1 MLGIIITIVF
11 VLTVAVGIPIGFCLA
26 LVSLAGLL
34 VIGGVPLHL
43 MPQRIFTGID
53 SFPIM
58 AVPFFVLAGDLMNAA
73 GITHR
78 IIRFSS
84 AMVGHIR
91 GGLAHV
97 NIVASM
103 FFAGVSGSA
112 VADAAALGSI
122 LIPAMEEDG
131 YDKTFAASVVASAA
145 VIGPIIPPSIPMV
158 IYGLMGS
165 VSIGGLF
172 LSGFVPGVMMG
183 LGLMIV
189 SYIVA
194 RRKNYGTYRPFSLRE
209 LRDSFF
215 GAIIPLLMPVIILGG
230 ILSGVFTPTE
240 AASMAVAYA
249 LFIGFF
255 VLRTMKLKDLPGIL
269 YRSMLVTAT
278 ILMVMGCANIFSWV
292 IGTEMIPQKITQALI
307 SVSTNPQVLLLLI
320 NVLLLIVG
328 CLMEGIAAIVLLV
341 PILVPVAMHAGIHP
355 LHFGLVVVLN
365 MMIGLITPPV
375 GLCLFVSCSLAK
387 VELLKLARV
396 NLPFLIIEIVVLMIV
411 TYVPQLV
418 LFVPHLFGY

>member
-1 MLGIIITIVF
+1 
-11 VLTVAVGIPIGFCLA
+11 
-26 LVSLAGLL
+26 
-34 VIGGVPLHL
+34 
-43 MPQRIFTGID
+43 
-53 SFPIM
+53 
-58 AVPFFVLAGDLMNAA
+58 
-73 GITHR
+73 
-78 IIRFSS
+78 
-84 AMVGHIR
+84 
-91 GGLAHV
+91 
-97 NIVASM
+97 
-103 FFAGVSGSA
+103 
-112 VADAAALGSI
+112 
-122 LIPAMEEDG
+122 
-131 YDKTFAASVVASAA
+131 
-145 VIGPIIPPSIPMV
+145 
-158 IYGLMGS
+158 
-165 VSIGGLF
+165 
-172 LSGFVPGVMMG
+172 MG

-194 RRKNYGTYRPFSLRE
+194 RRRNYGTKRPFSLRE

-240 AASMAVAYA
+240 AASIAVAYA

-328 CLMEGIAAIVLLV
+328 CLMEGIAALVLLV

-387 VELLKLARV
+387 VELLKLSRV

-418 LFVPHLFGY
+418 LFLPHLFGY

>member
-11 VLTVAVGIPIGFCLA
+11 VLTVVVGIPIGFCLA

-396 NLPFLIIEIVVLMIV
+396 NMPFLIIEIVVLMIV